1 MRPYSD
7 LQHSSNY
14 LFVKV
19 VTREVVLVG
28 LGIAIEIYTEEMV
41 VLQLR
46 KVVLVQT
53 LTQNL

>member
-19 VTREVVLVG
+19 VTREVVLAG